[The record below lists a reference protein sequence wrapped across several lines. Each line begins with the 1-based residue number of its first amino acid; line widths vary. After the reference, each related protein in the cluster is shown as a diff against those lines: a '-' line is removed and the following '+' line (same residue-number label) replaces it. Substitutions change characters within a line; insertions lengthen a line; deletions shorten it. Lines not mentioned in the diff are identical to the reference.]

1 MRLQHGGLRRVSH
14 LPLPSFGGISTSVR
28 TEASRVAVRIRNER
42 VAKRAWTPGKRRN
55 SPGSDPRFATSSP
68 VHQDLEKV
76 GSIGSV
82 GFGSR
87 LNVPFR
93 KGREG
98 KKRDLAVAAQ
108 RDGSREAMDANGAR
122 SKGRRGRQAK
132 VEARAAS
139 HTAAFAQLGVQEAL
153 LRGVRALGYRQPT
166 PIQRM
171 AIPRALLGDDVVAMA
186 RTGSGKTAAFLLPL
200 LQRLMSRPKTGKGAR
215 GIVLSP
221 TRELALQTWQFAKQL
236 AKGSVRC
243 AALVGGQA
251 MEEQFEELAM
261 DPDVLV
267 VTPGRLLHHL
277 EEVQG
282 MSLRNVECVVFDE
295 ADRLFEMGFA
305 DELRDIL
312 RKMPE
317 ERQTMLFSAT
327 MPSALAEFTQA
338 GLKEPHL
345 VRLDA
350 DTKVSPDL
358 QPHFFVTKQE
368 EKITALVYLV
378 DRVIPAEEQTIIFVS
393 TKHHAEFLYLLLQ
406 KLGHRVACVYGT
418 MDQMARTIHADK
430 FRMKK
435 VQLLVVTDVAA
446 RGIDIPL
453 LDNVINFDFPAAP
466 KLFVHRV
473 GRAARAGRKG
483 CAFSLLTR
491 EELAYLID
499 LNLFLGRPLQCIPRD
514 AGPEEARE
522 MQENCVKE
530 KISCYGAFPQSLV
543 DVMHGKVESAV
554 EGDAE
559 LTSLTKTIGNAFK
572 LYLKTRPPASKES
585 CKRAKH
591 MKDEGVHPLLLKSA
605 DPGIAL
611 QEQAKNLVDM
621 KEKIKSYRPA
631 ATVFECQIASSR
643 QANGNV
649 VDADSIMSTKRRIH
663 EGVIDKEKKGLHQ
676 SAPAGSSH
684 ASKVPDDPE
693 EGPSKIKLV
702 VDEDVHRKT
711 KRRVT
716 PVAPVEADED
726 SFRDKEYF
734 ISNVPPDLHSNRG
747 FAVNPSTSKI
757 RSAVM
762 DLVADEAQDMS
773 KGKRQFHWDKRKK
786 KYVQLQGGEEV
797 RASGKRIITESGAK
811 VSKRKAGPSGIYEA
825 WVKKSKTKVGQED
838 EDLFR
843 PEHPGQRRGFRK
855 TNRMP
860 GPNKTKS
867 ELKTPE
873 QVRKSRAL
881 KEKQLERNRPKKKAP
896 VRKKKR

>member
-1 MRLQHGGLRRVSH
+1 M
-14 LPLPSFGGISTSVR
+14 
-28 TEASRVAVRIRNER
+28 
-42 VAKRAWTPGKRRN
+42 
-55 SPGSDPRFATSSP
+55 DPRRREETPSGFGFRFLRFSLSRP
-68 VHQDLEKV
+68 VFCKENVDRMRP
-76 GSIGSV
+76 GSIGHVSPMAFLSI
-82 GFGSR
+82 GNGPETSR
-87 LNVPFR
+87 RVVAL
-93 KGREG
+93 
-98 KKRDLAVAAQ
+98 AAQ
-108 RDGSREAMDANGAR
+108 MVERSTHERTMEGDGAR
-122 SKGRRGRQAK
+122 SRGRRGRQAK

-139 HTAAFAQLGVQEAL
+139 QTAAFAQLGIQEAL
-153 LRGVRALGYRQPT
+153 LRGVRGLGYRQPT
-166 PIQRM
+166 PIQRL

-200 LQRLMSRPKTGKGAR
+200 LQRLMSRPKNGKGTR

-236 AKGSVRC
+236 AKGNVRC

-251 MEEQFEELAM
+251 MEEQFEQLAM
-261 DPDVLV
+261 DPDLLV

-277 EEVQG
+277 EEVEG

-305 DELRDIL
+305 DDLREIL

-358 QPHFFVTKQE
+358 QPHFFVAKQE
-368 EKITALVYLV
+368 EKITALVYLL
-378 DRVIPAEEQTIIFVS
+378 DRVIPADEQTIIFVS

-406 KLGHRVACVYGT
+406 KMGHQVACVYGT

-435 VQLLVVTDVAA
+435 AQLLVVTDVAA

-453 LDNVINFDFPAAP
+453 LDNVINFDFPATP

-483 CAFSLLTR
+483 CAYSLLTR
-491 EELAYLID
+491 EELAYLVD
-499 LNLFLGRPLQCIPRD
+499 LNLFLGRPLQCISRD
-514 AGPEEARE
+514 AGPEEAKE
-522 MQENCVKE
+522 MQENCIKE
-530 KISCYGAFPQSLV
+530 KIICYGAFPQSLI
-543 DVMHGKVESAV
+543 DIMHGKVETAI
-554 EGDAE
+554 EEDTE
-559 LTSLTKTIGNAFK
+559 LTSLTKTISNAFR

-585 CKRAKH
+585 CKRAKN

-605 DPGIAL
+605 DPGIVL

-631 ATVFECQIASSR
+631 ATAFECQIASGR
-643 QANGNV
+643 QVGGNV
-649 VDADSIMSTKRRIH
+649 LETDSIMSTKRRIH
-663 EGVIDKEKKGLHQ
+663 EGVIDKERNGFGPGMLGGSDVLEEALENAEGNSSKREARIDNDAFKK
-676 SAPAGSSH
+676 ST
-684 ASKVPDDPE
+684 K
-693 EGPSKIKLV
+693 
-702 VDEDVHRKT
+702 KT
-711 KRRVT
+711 A
-716 PVAPVEADED
+716 PVALFEANVDTYK
-726 SFRDKEYF
+726 DKEYF
-734 ISNVPPDLHSNRG
+734 ISSVPPDLHANRG

-762 DLVADEAQDMS
+762 DLVADEAHDMS
-773 KGKRQFHWDKRKK
+773 KGKRQYHWDKRKK

-825 WVKKSKTKVGQED
+825 WVKKSKTKVGGED
-838 EDLFR
+838 EDTFR
-843 PEHPGQRRGFRK
+843 PENLRQQRGHRK
-855 TNRMP
+855 
-860 GPNKTKS
+860 GNKMSGSNNARS

-873 QVRKSRAL
+873 QVRKMRAL
-881 KEKQLERNRPKKKAP
+881 KEKQLQRNRPKKKGP
-896 VRKKKR
+896 VQKKKR